1 MGLYSSGPMTNMCG
15 RLSEPLARLFPDPP
29 ARWGSSNDFV
39 AAQKEQTLPDLIA
52 LFSAED

>member
-1 MGLYSSGPMTNMCG
+1 MCG
-15 RLSEPLARLFPDPP
+15 RLSEPLARLLRLFPDPP